1 MGSGYGAIAPSQ
13 AMRGRKLRLA
23 SSLSLVLCGI
33 VICLTVCAAVS
44 LTKG

>member
-13 AMRGRKLRLA
+13 AIRGRKLWLA
-23 SSLSLVLCGI
+23 SGLSLVLCGI
-33 VICLTVCAAVS
+33 AICLTVCSAVS